1 MRVVIIG
8 DGGHSKVIQEMVRTL
23 KYNIIAILDDKYKN
37 SVRNVNDITYAP
49 ISELDK
55 LIDSDVF
62 IVVAIGDNKIRR
74 NLVQKTK
81 KLTKNFLTIIH
92 PKAVIS
98 PTAKIGDGTVIMPKA
113 VVNADAIIEDHCIIN
128 TGAII
133 EHDNKICEFAH
144 ISPSATLA
152 GNVEVGS
159 GTHLGAA
166 STIIPGIVVGS
177 WSVIGAGSTV
187 IRNIPSYC
195 KAVGSPTRIIEYLED
210 EVEVRL
216 GGVN

>member
-8 DGGHSKVIQEMVRTL
+8 DGGHSKVIQEMVKSL
-23 KYNIIAILDDKYKN
+23 NYNIIAILDDKFKN
-37 SVRNVNDITYAP
+37 NVRNVNDITYAP
-49 ISELDK
+49 ISELEK
-55 LIDSDVF
+55 LLDLDVF
-62 IVVAIGDNKIRR
+62 IVVAIGNNKIRH
-74 NLVQKTK
+74 NIVQKIK
-81 KLTKNFLTIIH
+81 KITNNFLTVIH
-92 PKAVIS
+92 PRAVIS
-98 PTAKIGDGTVIMPKA
+98 PSAKIGDGTVIMPKA

-144 ISPSATLA
+144 ISPNATLA
-152 GNVEVGS
+152 GNVEVAI

-166 STIIPGIVVGS
+166 STVIPGIVVGS

-210 EVEVRL
+210 EVKV
-216 GGVN
+216 